1 MDEIEKGDVL
11 RVRPCEK
18 VPVEGVIIEGKSAV
32 DESMI
37 TGEPMPIEKSANDPV
52 VGATVN
58 QTGSFVMRAEKAV
71 ADTLLYQIVQM
82 VAESQRSRAPIQKLA
97 DTVAGYFVPAVIL
110 TAILAFAVWE
120 PAPAVACAIVNVVSV
135 LIIAAPCA
143 LGLATPMSIMDLSTP
158 HRLRPLGSLPDI
170 HFRIRGPYPA
180 R

>member
-18 VPVEGVIIEGKSAV
+18 VPVDGVIIEGKSAV

-82 VAESQRSRAPIQKLA
+82 VAEPQRSSMLSGDKGQKLA
-97 DTVAGYFVPAVIL
+97 AALKQLDSSITDLHSASDEGNQQEAQKALKEVEIALDQLKALDPDA
-110 TAILAFAVWE
+110 AFQ
-120 PAPAVACAIVNVVSV
+120 N
-135 LIIAAPCA
+135 
-143 LGLATPMSIMDLSTP
+143 M
-158 HRLRPLGSLPDI
+158 H
-170 HFRIRGPYPA
+170 
-180 R
+180 

>member
-1 MDEIEKGDVL
+1 VDEIEKGDVL

-18 VPVEGVIIEGKSAV
+18 VPVDGVIIEGKSAV

-82 VAESQRSRAPIQKLA
+82 VAEPQRSSMLSGDKGQKLA
-97 DTVAGYFVPAVIL
+97 AALKQLDSSITDLHSASDEGNQQEAQKALKEVEIALDQLKALDPDA
-110 TAILAFAVWE
+110 AFQ
-120 PAPAVACAIVNVVSV
+120 N
-135 LIIAAPCA
+135 
-143 LGLATPMSIMDLSTP
+143 M
-158 HRLRPLGSLPDI
+158 H
-170 HFRIRGPYPA
+170 
-180 R
+180 